1 MASSEAVACE
11 AYDLLI
17 LVDATYSMSDYLE
30 SLQSSL
36 PQIISISTLTAC
48 FERIGL
54 LAYRDYCDKE
64 LLEWSGWLS
73 TKVPGNA
80 EVDLM
85 KSAKSLVPLGGGDG
99 PEAI

>member
-36 PQIISISTLTAC
+36 PQIISISTLTCC

-54 LAYRDYCDKE
+54 LAYRDYCDEK

-73 TKVPGNA
+73 TKEPDDGQ
-80 EVDLM
+80 VDLM
-85 KSAKSLVPLGGGDG
+85 ECARNLVPKGGGDG
-99 PEAI
+99 PEAT